1 MLINSKT
8 ISVRKQ
14 TLQKNLTDVSNSFF
28 QVREKYDST
37 LLELLRPRAALG
49 GGGRVRLCSTSL
61 VSRQRHLVAWC
72 LGGLEHLR
80 VGSGGSAVGLRR

>member
-28 QVREKYDST
+28 RSAKNTTV

-61 VSRQRHLVAWC
+61 VSRQRHLVGWC